1 MPFSLVHAA
10 IVGRPDP
17 QAGWPS
23 ADTTRTLR
31 PVTKTLLFLH
41 LVSAFLLVGGAT
53 VAGVVQISALRREQP
68 SDIAMLLRLAR
79 PGVVL
84 VNLGALGTLAFGMAL
99 AEQSDIGLGTA
110 WVSAA
115 LALWVVMM
123 ALGGLGG
130 RSARHA
136 RELAE
141 RLAAE
146 GDRPSDELRSL
157 LSHRPSLLLSYAS
170 TAAIVAILVLM
181 VWKPGS

>member
-1 MPFSLVHAA
+1 MTNA
-10 IVGRPDP
+10 
-17 QAGWPS
+17 
-23 ADTTRTLR
+23 
-31 PVTKTLLFLH
+31 LLFLH

-53 VAGVVQISALRREQP
+53 VAGVAQISALRRERP
-68 SDIAMLLRLAR
+68 SEIALLLRVAR
-79 PGVVL
+79 PGVLLTNV
-84 VNLGALGTLAFGMAL
+84 GALGVLVFGIAL
-99 AEQSDIGLGTA
+99 AEDEDIGLGTG

-115 LALWVVMM
+115 IVLWFAMS
-123 ALGGLGG
+123 LFGGLGG

-146 GDRPSDELRSL
+146 GDHPNEKLRSL
-157 LSHRPSLLLSYAS
+157 VSHRPSILLSYLS